1 MPMNPDALDPTAR
14 TGGTGLPGTGSS
26 SGKKGKR
33 RDWEQMQPASPS
45 LSSLKET
52 KSGKQKH
59 LFSTFLPSLCP
70 LGNLPPPSAGW
81 HSTTLH
87 THPLTPSCPH
97 RVPEQHPQ
105 RLHRATDRDT
115 DRHTHRYTHPRG
127 AGEGR
132 QSPAGAY
139 LGGRRQLPDT
149 AQSEPPRSSSPASS
163 QELLTQARPE
173 ARHRAAGLH
182 AHSHRRRRHL
192 QHPPLPTA
200 GTNRIPP
207 QAPPRT
213 ELGKCSLGSGA
224 MGRWVLSFR
233 PERRGRPKQRST
245 PFVFSERRN

>member
-52 KSGKQKH
+52 KSGKQNH

-115 DRHTHRYTHPRG
+115 DRHTHIHTSPWSRRRETEPSGGLLGREATAPWHGAVRAAPEQQPRFLTG
-127 AGEGR
+127 APHSGAARGEAQRGR
-132 QSPAGAY
+132 ATRAF
-139 LGGRRQLPDT
+139 
-149 AQSEPPRSSSPASS
+149 PPPPPSPASS
-163 QELLTQARPE
+163 SP
-173 ARHRAAGLH
+173 
-182 AHSHRRRRHL
+182 HRRH
-192 QHPPLPTA
+192 QPHTA
-200 GTNRIPP
+200 PSP
-207 QAPPRT
+207 AQD
-213 ELGKCSLGSGA
+213 GA
-224 MGRWVLSFR
+224 WEM
-233 PERRGRPKQRST
+233 
-245 PFVFSERRN
+245 